1 MGKKYAL
8 ESTVN
13 NGLLCRDG
21 TGNYIV
27 STEYH
32 THEKYSGLLKMF
44 DTKDEA
50 DNFIR
55 EKEFFALVIAEINQN
70 DL

>member
-1 MGKKYAL
+1 MKKKYAL

-13 NGLLCRDG
+13 NGLLCKDG
-21 TGNYIV
+21 AGNYIV

-32 THEKYSGLLKMF
+32 THEKYSGLLKVF

-55 EKEFFALVIAEINQN
+55 EKEFYALRVTEVDGNN
-70 DL
+70 L